1 MTDTP
6 VYRRVVLKLSGEVLM
21 GNQPFGIS
29 GDVLPQ
35 LAAEIA
41 EVRELGVEVA
51 VVIGGGNIIRGI
63 GATKQGLDRITG
75 DYMGMLA
82 TVINALALQDAL
94 EQRGCL
100 TRVLTAIEMREVA
113 EPFIRRRAIRHLEK
127 QRVVIFAAGTGNPFF
142 TTDSAAALRASEIH
156 ADALLKG
163 TKVDGLYTADPVT
176 TAGARLLKTA
186 DYQYLLEHGL
196 QIMDAAAVSLCQNAK
211 IPIRIFNIRVSGNIR
226 RVVLGEDVGSVIAVE
241 TSRN

>member
-1 MTDTP
+1 VSEEP

-21 GNQPFGIS
+21 GNQPFGIA
-29 GDVLPQ
+29 GEVLPQ

-41 EVRELGVEVA
+41 EVHDLGVEVA

-63 GATKQGLDRITG
+63 GATKQGLERITG

-94 EQRGCL
+94 EQRGCF

-127 QRVVIFAAGTGNPFF
+127 GRVVIFAAGTGNPFF
-142 TTDSAAALRASEIH
+142 TTDSAAALRASEIN
-156 ADALLKG
+156 ADVLLKG

-176 TAGARLLKTA
+176 TAGATLLKTA
-186 DYQYLLEHGL
+186 SYQYMLEHGL
-196 QIMDAAAVSLCQNAK
+196 QVMDAAAVSLCQNSA
-211 IPIRIFNIRVSGNIR
+211 IPIRIFNIRVGGNVR
-226 RVVLGEDVGSVIAVE
+226 RVVLGDDVGSTVAD
-241 TSRN
+241 

>member
-1 MTDTP
+1 
-6 VYRRVVLKLSGEVLM
+6 
-21 GNQPFGIS
+21 
-29 GDVLPQ
+29 
-35 LAAEIA
+35 
-41 EVRELGVEVA
+41 
-51 VVIGGGNIIRGI
+51 
-63 GATKQGLDRITG
+63 
-75 DYMGMLA
+75 MGMLA

-94 EQRGCL
+94 ERHQCF

-127 QRVVIFAAGTGNPFF
+127 GRVVIFAAGTGNPFF

-186 DYQYLLEHGL
+186 SYQYLLEQAL
-196 QIMDAAAVSLCQNAK
+196 QIMDAAAVSLCQNAR
-211 IPIRIFNIRVSGNIR
+211 IPIRIFNIRVSGNIK
-226 RVVLGEDVGSVIAVE
+226 RVVMGEDVGSVVTAD
-241 TSRN
+241 

>member
-1 MTDTP
+1 VSGEP
-6 VYRRVVLKLSGEVLM
+6 AYRRIVLKLSGEVLM
-21 GNQPFGIS
+21 GNQPFGIA

-41 EVRELGVEVA
+41 EVRNLGVEVA
-51 VVIGGGNIIRGI
+51 VVIGGGNIIRGL
-63 GATKQGLDRITG
+63 GASKQGLDRITG

-94 EQRGCL
+94 ERHQCF

-127 QRVVIFAAGTGNPFF
+127 GRVVIFAAGTGNPFF

-186 DYQYLLEHGL
+186 SYQYLLEQAL
-196 QIMDAAAVSLCQNAK
+196 QIMDAAAVSLCQNAR
-211 IPIRIFNIRVSGNIR
+211 IPIRIFNIRVSGNIK
-226 RVVLGEDVGSVIAVE
+226 RVVMGEDVGSVVTAD
-241 TSRN
+241 